1 MENRLI
7 EIQDL
12 EVGDEILISC
22 QSHFKYLRVLTPPT
36 LSKTKKHW
44 HTNQPMYKSFKCSTN
59 QEMVTTTHTWNG
71 NSYTRTHKEW
81 RATPEDHNITM
92 HVELYGKQIWL
103 VRRKT
108 I

>member
-22 QSHFKYLRVLTPPT
+22 QSNFKYLRVLTPPT

-44 HTNQPMYKSFKCSTN
+44 KTNQPMYKSFKCSTN
-59 QEMVTTTHTWNG
+59 QEVETTTHVWNG
-71 NSYTRTHKEW
+71 KSYTRTHKEW
-81 RATPEDHNITM
+81 GVTPEDHNTTL
-92 HVELYGKQIWL
+92 HVDLYGRQIWL

>member
-1 MENRLI
+1 MENRVI

-22 QSHFKYLRVLTPPT
+22 QSNFKYLRVLTPPT

-44 HTNQPMYKSFKCSTN
+44 HTQQPMYKSFKCSTN
-59 QEMVTTTHTWNG
+59 QEVVTTTHTWNG
-71 NSYTRTHKEW
+71 NPYTRTHKEW
-81 RATPEDHNITM
+81 GVTPEDHNTTL
-92 HVELYGKQIWL
+92 HVDLYGRQIWL